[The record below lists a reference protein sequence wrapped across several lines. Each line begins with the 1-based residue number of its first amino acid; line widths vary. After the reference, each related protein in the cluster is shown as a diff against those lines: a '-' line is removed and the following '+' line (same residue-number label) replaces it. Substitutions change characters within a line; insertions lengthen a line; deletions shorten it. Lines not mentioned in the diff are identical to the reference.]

1 MSEKK
6 RSRPADQEQE
16 EEDRGYSSG
25 MCDIFYFF
33 VSFYFLL
40 NFIIYPL
47 LIKWYYVKLCR
58 LGRGVS

>member
-33 VSFYFLL
+33 VSFYFL
-40 NFIIYPL
+40 
-47 LIKWYYVKLCR
+47 
-58 LGRGVS
+58 